1 MYFSTRYE
9 LIEVDQKY
17 AETTYVSARTIRVL
31 LAFSIVNFVLPSWPA
46 IRPAGWNDERSR
58 IVIGQNSHQWLVRDG
73 LRVTFSRP

>member
-46 IRPAGWNDERSR
+46 IRPAGWKD
-58 IVIGQNSHQWLVRDG
+58 
-73 LRVTFSRP
+73 